1 VFEFSIPERGWIAAP
16 IKCTRSFSLPAD
28 VTLRIDEK
36 SVAAYLQTNPRGGTI
51 PLMRTGSTS
60 RAITVADMD
69 ALSAN
74 LPDGCSLVN
83 ESGVISV
90 KIKKRL
96 GFTVIVF

>member
-1 VFEFSIPERGWIAAP
+1 
-16 IKCTRSFSLPAD
+16 
-28 VTLRIDEK
+28 
-36 SVAAYLQTNPRGGTI
+36 
-51 PLMRTGSTS
+51 MRTGSTS

-83 ESGVISV
+83 ESGVLSV